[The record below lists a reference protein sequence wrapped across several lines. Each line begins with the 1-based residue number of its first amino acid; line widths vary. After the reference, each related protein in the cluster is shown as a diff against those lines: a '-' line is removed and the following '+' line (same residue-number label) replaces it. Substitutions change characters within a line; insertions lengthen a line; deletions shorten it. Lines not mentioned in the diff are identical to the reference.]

1 MIEFEN
7 GRLPKI
13 AGIFITHAHVGHYL
27 GLLDLGLEIMNTSNI
42 PVYVMP
48 IMKNFLRDNAPFT
61 QLIDLE
67 NIKLKTLKAD
77 VKIELKNNLT
87 ISPFLVPHRNEFS
100 ETIGFQINSKNTS
113 LVYISDI
120 DSWND
125 WEINILDLIRNTNFS
140 LLDGTFY
147 DSKELENRNMDDVP
161 HPLIKDS
168 LKKFSLLELVD
179 RKKVYFT
186 HLNHTNPVIQSSSL
200 ERLEI
205 LNKGYNLAED
215 GMIFKM

>member
-1 MIEFEN
+1 MALIL
-7 GRLPKI
+7 GLPKFG
-13 AGIFITHAHVGHYL
+13 ASYGNSFLAALSLGDVG
-27 GLLDLGLEIMNTSNI
+27 
-42 PVYVMP
+42 
-48 IMKNFLRDNAPFT
+48 
-61 QLIDLE
+61 
-67 NIKLKTLKAD
+67 
-77 VKIELKNNLT
+77 
-87 ISPFLVPHRNEFS
+87 
-100 ETIGFQINSKNTS
+100 
-113 LVYISDI
+113 ISDI